1 MAYAPAGNTTSTGT
15 ISHLA
20 SVYYNRKGLSQ
31 LKKKFRFREMTWP
44 DEIPLRNGLL
54 VQWFRYSLM
63 AANTTPSAEGTVG
76 TSSPLTTNT
85 VTATVAEY
93 SDFISLSKLLTE
105 TAIDPIAANA
115 SEQLGYRAG
124 LSVDT
129 ITRIEFDSV
138 ASSSTDFSATLGAY
152 ATVNDIRRA
161 VAVLKGADVQPMD
174 SDGNYGVIVHPYV
187 TFDIMSDNTA
197 GGFID
202 ITKYARPGDN
212 FEGECGK
219 VYGARIVESTNVAT
233 GGTAPNVL
241 YYAYVVGQQA
251 VGSVSL
257 AGAGPSTVS
266 DPNSQSFKINAFS
279 SGPNPADPEGKIGS
293 YCSYRFVYCAKILDT
308 STYRF
313 RRIPCNASLV

>member
-1 MAYAPAGNTTSTGT
+1 VPYAPAGNMTSTGT

-20 SVYYNRKGLSQ
+20 TVFYNRKGLSQ
-31 LKKKFRFREMTWP
+31 LKKKFRFRDMTWP

-54 VQWFRYSLM
+54 VQWYRYSLFS
-63 AANTTPSAEGTVG
+63 ANITPSAEGTVG
-76 TSSPLTTNT
+76 TSLPLTTST
-85 VTATVAEY
+85 VTATVSEY
-93 SDFISLSKLLTE
+93 SDFVSLSKLLTE
-105 TAIDPIAANA
+105 TAIDPIATNA

-129 ITRIEFDSV
+129 ITRTEFDSV
-138 ASSSTDFSATLGAY
+138 ATSATDFAATLGAY

-161 VAVLKGADVQPMD
+161 VAVLKGADVLPMD
-174 SDGNYGVIVHPYV
+174 SDGNYLAVVHPYV

-197 GGFID
+197 GGYID
-202 ITKYARPGDN
+202 ITKYARPQDN
-212 FEGECGK
+212 FEGEIGK
-219 VYGARIVESTNVAT
+219 VYGCRIVESTNVAT
-233 GGTAPNVL
+233 SGTAPNVM
-241 YYAYVVGQQA
+241 YYAYITGQQA

-257 AGAGPSTVS
+257 AGAGPSSTS
-266 DPNSQSFKINAFS
+266 DGSSFKINAFS

-293 YCSYRFVYCAKILDT
+293 YCSYRFVYACKILDT

>member
-1 MAYAPAGNTTSTGT
+1 MAYAPAGNTTATATLG
-15 ISHLA
+15 HLVT
-20 SVYYNRKGLSQ
+20 VYYNRRGLSQ
-31 LKKKFRFREMTWP
+31 VKKKFRFRDMTWP
-44 DEIPLRNGLL
+44 DEIPLRNGVL
-54 VQWFRYSLM
+54 VQWFRYTLFSS
-63 AANTTPSAEGTVG
+63 NSTPSAEGVVG
-76 TSSPLTTNT
+76 TSLPLTTSA
-85 VTATVAEY
+85 VKATVQEY
-93 SDFISLSKLLTE
+93 SDFVSLSRLLTD
-105 TAIDPIAANA
+105 TAPDPIATNA
-115 SEQLGYRAG
+115 SDQLGYRAG

-138 ASSSTDFSATLGAY
+138 ATSSTDFSATLGAY

-161 VAVLKGADVQPMD
+161 VAVLKGNDVHPMD
-174 SDGNYGVIVHPYV
+174 SDGNFGVIVHPYV

-202 ITKYARPGDN
+202 VTKYGRPEDN

-233 GGTAPNVL
+233 SGTAPSVK

-251 VGSVSL
+251 VGTVAL
-257 AGAGPSTVS
+257 AGYGPSNVS
-266 DPNSQSFKINAFS
+266 DPDKQSFKINAFS

-293 YCSYRFVYCAKILDT
+293 YCSYRFVFAAKILDT

-313 RRIPCNASLV
+313 RRIPCDASLV